1 MANMTSELRKYR
13 VSLTLAHQYLFQ
25 LTPEVREAVLG
36 NAGTIISFRVGA
48 GDAAYLAQEF
58 QPTFSQQDFL
68 NLPNH
73 DIYLKLL
80 IDKAVNAAFSAH
92 TLIPLRH

>member
-1 MANMTSELRKYR
+1 MVNMLSELRKYR
-13 VSLTLAHQYLFQ
+13 ASMTMAHQYLFQ

-48 GDAAYLAQEF
+48 RDAAHLAQEF
-58 QPTFSQQDFL
+58 QPTFGQQDFL

-73 DIYLKLL
+73 DVYMRLMVEGVVSGGFSAVTL
-80 IDKAVNAAFSAH
+80 ID
-92 TLIPLRH
+92 R